1 MKKYKNR
8 EDVKKY
14 INWIEN
20 NYLYDEVE
28 FDSLIEDEYN
38 IPDLLT
44 LYLEQEEK
52 NYLRS
57 IINNLKL
64 IEKRYIYLKFGF
76 LDKVYSNDEIKK
88 ILSINT
94 SQLIRLRRI
103 TLVKLKHT
111 LEKYYCK
118 ENEKRSKWFCL

>member
-14 INWIEN
+14 INCIEN

-76 LDKVYSNDEIKK
+76 LDRVYSNDEIKK

-118 ENEKRSKWFCL
+118 ENEKRSKWFFL

>member
-14 INWIEN
+14 INCIEN

-76 LDKVYSNDEIKK
+76 LDRVYSNDEIKK

-94 SQLIRLRRI
+94 SQLRRLRRI

-118 ENEKRSKWFCL
+118 ENEKRSK

>member
-1 MKKYKNR
+1 M
-8 EDVKKY
+8 
-14 INWIEN
+14 
-20 NYLYDEVE
+20 
-28 FDSLIEDEYN
+28 IEDEYN

-118 ENEKRSKWFCL
+118 ENEKRSK

>member
-14 INWIEN
+14 INCIEN

-76 LDKVYSNDEIKK
+76 LDRVYSNDEIKK

-118 ENEKRSKWFCL
+118 KNEKRSK

>member
-14 INWIEN
+14 TNYIGN
-20 NYLYDEVE
+20 NSFLKKNK
-28 FDSLIEDEYN
+28 FASLIEDEF
-38 IPDLLT
+38 ITPDLLI

-57 IINNLKL
+57 VIKNLKL

-76 LDKVYSNDEIKK
+76 LGRVYSNDEIKE

-94 SQLIRLRRI
+94 SQLIGLRRI
-103 TLVKLKHT
+103 TLVKLKHI
-111 LEKYYCK
+111 LEKHYCK
-118 ENEKRSKWFCL
+118 ENEKGSK

>member
-14 INWIEN
+14 INCIEN

-44 LYLEQEEK
+44 LYLKQEEK

-76 LDKVYSNDEIKK
+76 LDRVYSNDEIKK

-118 ENEKRSKWFCL
+118 ENEKRSK

>member
-14 INWIEN
+14 INCIEN

-52 NYLRS
+52 KYLRS

-76 LDKVYSNDEIKK
+76 LDRVYSNDEIKK

-118 ENEKRSKWFCL
+118 ENEKRSK

>member
-14 INWIEN
+14 INCIEN

-44 LYLEQEEK
+44 LYLELEEK

-57 IINNLKL
+57 VINNLKL

-76 LDKVYSNDEIKK
+76 LDRVYSNDEIKK

-118 ENEKRSKWFCL
+118 ENEKRSK

>member
-14 INWIEN
+14 INCIEN

-76 LDKVYSNDEIKK
+76 LDRVYSNDEIKK

-118 ENEKRSKWFCL
+118 ENEKRSK

>member
-14 INWIEN
+14 INCIEN

-52 NYLRS
+52 NYLIS

-76 LDKVYSNDEIKK
+76 LDRVYSNDEIKK

-118 ENEKRSKWFCL
+118 ENEKRSK

>member
-14 INWIEN
+14 INCIEN

-44 LYLEQEEK
+44 LYLELEEK

-57 IINNLKL
+57 VINNLRL

-76 LDKVYSNDEIKK
+76 LDRVYSNDEIKK

-118 ENEKRSKWFCL
+118 ENEKRSK

>member
-14 INWIEN
+14 INCIEN

-44 LYLEQEEK
+44 LYLELEEK

-57 IINNLKL
+57 VINNLKL

-76 LDKVYSNDEIKK
+76 LDRVYSNDEIKK

-94 SQLIRLRRI
+94 SQLIRLRKI

-118 ENEKRSKWFCL
+118 ENEKRSK

>member
-14 INWIEN
+14 INCIEN

-64 IEKRYIYLKFGF
+64 IEKRYIYLKFVF
-76 LDKVYSNDEIKK
+76 LDRVYSNDEIKK

-118 ENEKRSKWFCL
+118 ENEKRSK

>member
-14 INWIEN
+14 INCIEN

-44 LYLEQEEK
+44 LYLELEEK

-57 IINNLKL
+57 VINNLKL

-118 ENEKRSKWFCL
+118 ENEKRGK

>member
-14 INWIEN
+14 INCIEN

-118 ENEKRSKWFCL
+118 ENEKRSK

>member
-14 INWIEN
+14 TNYVGN
-20 NYLYDEVE
+20 NSLLDEVV
-28 FDSLIEDEYN
+28 FDSLIEDEFI
-38 IPDLLT
+38 IPDILT

-52 NYLRS
+52 SYLRS
-57 IINNLKL
+57 VIENLKL

-76 LDKVYSNDEIKK
+76 LGRVYSNDEIKE

-94 SQLIRLRRI
+94 SQLIGLRRI
-103 TLVKLKHT
+103 TLVKLKHV
-111 LEKYYCK
+111 LEKHYYEGK
-118 ENEKRSKWFCL
+118 KRSK

>member
-14 INWIEN
+14 INCIEN

-52 NYLRS
+52 KYLRS

-76 LDKVYSNDEIKK
+76 LDRVYSNDELKK

-118 ENEKRSKWFCL
+118 ENEKRSK